1 VIAIGHHPVT
11 TLFDL
16 IAIRLGGNESARRY
30 QPHLSPEPGEWRLQ
44 RGLNPSK
51 ICLMSHN
58 ADVVQGTP
66 HIATPRL
73 ADSRSL
79 ATLKSP

>member
-1 VIAIGHHPVT
+1 MIATGHHPVAT
-11 TLFDL
+11 WFDL
-16 IAIRLGGNESARRY
+16 IAIRFGGNESARRY
-30 QPHLSPEPGEWRLQ
+30 QPHFFPEPSAWRVE

-51 ICLMSHN
+51 TCLMSHN
-58 ADVVQGTP
+58 VDVVLGTP

-73 ADSRSL
+73 SRSRSL